1 MYICVIHFDFFI
13 VNSGI
18 FCHSLKMSFISPFFM
33 HNFFWAVTK
42 SIAIISDILCY
53 FIVLWVRMEHSL
65 CFFCFLLIYNLYFPI
80 ERKCTFFLL
89 NLHTKNL
96 CFKLL
101 YKIGFCSLYYLLLI
115 FWSERDFCI
124 TLKFVQCYSLPG
136 SILFLFFFWLIT
148 FLDTREYVY
157 CSCRKKFDLKNRII
171 ILLHILIN
179 ILRKKAN

>member
-115 FWSERDFCI
+115 FWSESDFCI

-136 SILFLFFFWLIT
+136 SILFFFFWLIT